1 MKLISDCQEECDR
14 DLVYNISLYR
24 NMSVQNYEILNKL
37 GEGSFGVV
45 YKVRDKTT
53 NTLQV
58 IKKIDLSKMSA
69 KLRRNVSS
77 P

>member
-1 MKLISDCQEECDR
+1 
-14 DLVYNISLYR
+14 
-24 NMSVQNYEILNKL
+24 MSVQNYEILNKL